1 MSKGFKF
8 SLLGIVCFI
17 IFILGVG
24 SLYKPKLKQDNP
36 DRSESNYDEKLEQT
50 AITLHDAE
58 IDAKQT
64 KESPPVYEP
73 VSLEQ
78 TKKFIDRV
86 EQLRAEDANINLD
99 YLPDVAAQSRKY
111 NALVEEA
118 NSIYGENDSANP
130 MRFCSNIA
138 WMARELWTLKHSPSS
153 ASKEYHENSRKMFL
167 ASYNDAKKACIEDI
181 NEAQK

>member
-138 WMARELWTLKHSPSS
+138 WMARELWSNKY
-153 ASKEYHENSRKMFL
+153 SKSTTSQEYKEHTQKMFL
-167 ASYNDAKKACIEDI
+167 ASYNEAKKVCIEDI
-181 NEAQK
+181 QAAGK

>member
-1 MSKGFKF
+1 MDNKNDRPNDLVHCKNVKSRFYLALMILFVASIVKQYFGYLGELMSKGFKF

-36 DRSESNYDEKLEQT
+36 DHAESNYDEKVR
-50 AITLHDAE
+50 ANCYNLHDAE

-78 TKKFIDRV
+78 TKS
-86 EQLRAEDANINLD
+86 L
-99 YLPDVAAQSRKY
+99 
-111 NALVEEA
+111 
-118 NSIYGENDSANP
+118 
-130 MRFCSNIA
+130 
-138 WMARELWTLKHSPSS
+138 
-153 ASKEYHENSRKMFL
+153 
-167 ASYNDAKKACIEDI
+167 
-181 NEAQK
+181 